1 MEYIEK
7 GSKLYSKTILSL
19 FLGSFVT
26 FAVMYSVQPL
36 ISTFSK
42 EFDVS
47 PARASLSL
55 SLTTGLLAVSM
66 ILVSAL
72 SDAVGRKKIMVASLL
87 FSSICAAVTA
97 FSQNFWFLLTA
108 RAIMGIALAGFPSI
122 AMTYINEEF
131 HPKNLGTA
139 MGMYVSGTSIGG
151 MVSRVVVD
159 ALTDW
164 FSWHVALSAIA
175 FLSLLVS
182 AWFWKSLP
190 DSRHFH
196 AQKVSLRK
204 LFSSLGQSLRDPG
217 LLCLFS
223 LGFLLMGSFVTLYNY
238 IDYPLMGEPYHLSQT
253 IVGLIFFIYLVGTFS
268 STFMGRM
275 ADRFGKPKALVA
287 SIGIML
293 LGGIVTINSILVVKL
308 VGVALFT
315 FGFFG
320 GHSIA
325 SGWVGQRALN
335 FKAQASSLYLLF
347 YYTGSSIVGTTGGT
361 FWSRFGWI
369 GVIGLIASLLVLS
382 LIIAEILP
390 LLKIKRKPDT
400 THHKGY

>member
-1 MEYIEK
+1 MDYIEK

-47 PARASLSL
+47 PAKASLSL

-66 ILVSAL
+66 IVVSAL
-72 SDAVGRKKIMVASLL
+72 SDAVGRKKIMAASLL
-87 FSSICAAVTA
+87 LSSICAAVTA
-97 FSQNFWFLLTA
+97 FSQNYWFLLAA
-108 RAIMGIALAGFPSI
+108 RAIMGMSLAGFPSI

-164 FSWHVALSAIA
+164 FSWHVALSVIA
-175 FLSLLVS
+175 FVSLFVS
-182 AWFWKSLP
+182 IWFWKSLP
-190 DSRHFH
+190 DSKHFH
-196 AQKVSLRK
+196 AQKASLGK
-204 LFSSLGQSLRDPG
+204 LFSALGQNLREPG
-217 LLCLFS
+217 LLCLYG
-223 LGFLLMGSFVTLYNY
+223 LAFLLMGSFVTLYNY
-238 IDYPLMGEPYHLSQT
+238 IDYPLTDDPYHLSQT
-253 IVGLIFFIYLVGTFS
+253 VVGLIFLLYLVGTFS

-275 ADRFGKPKALVA
+275 ADRFGKPKALIF
-287 SIGIML
+287 SIVIML
-293 LGGIVTINSILVVKL
+293 LGGIVTLNNILAVKL
-308 VGVALFT
+308 IGVALFT

-325 SGWVGQRALN
+325 SGWVVQRAIN
-335 FKAQASSLYLLF
+335 YKAQASSLYLLF

-361 FWSRFGWI
+361 FWSKYGWM
-369 GVIGLIASLLVLS
+369 GVIGLIASLLLLS
-382 LIIAEILP
+382 LVIAEILP
-390 LLKIKRKPDT
+390 FLKIKRKPGA
-400 THHKGY
+400 THHKM